1 MYDARSLANAVLER
15 AWDVGRELTN
25 LDLQKIVYFM
35 HGHFLVEYGEPLIKT
50 EFEAWD
56 YGPVQSTL
64 YHALKR
70 YGREPVEEPIIG
82 FDPVRRQ
89 PRALPLVEDP
99 RAIDVLDRHL
109 ENYMHLPASV
119 LVDITHGPGTPWTT
133 TREDSENA
141 INIGMK
147 ISDSRI
153 RERFEGLVQA

>member
-1 MYDARSLANAVLER
+1 MYDARSVANAVLER

-35 HGHFLVEYGEPLIKT
+35 HGHVLIEHGVPLVKT

-70 YGREPVEEPIIG
+70 YQREPVEEPILG
-82 FDPVRRQ
+82 FDPVLRESK
-89 PRALPLVEDP
+89 ALPLVTDP
-99 RAIDVLDRHL
+99 RAIDVLDRFL
-109 ENYMHLPASV
+109 DRYMHLPASV
-119 LVDITHGPGTPWTT
+119 LVDITHRPGTPWST
-133 TREDSENA
+133 TREESRNA

-147 ISDSRI
+147 ISDSLI
-153 RERFEGLVQA
+153 QKQFEGLVQA